1 LPLTDEAIM
10 TERKINPRTGYP
22 RKGAEL
28 KVDER
33 TLEPQ
38 RGNERLETKIVR
50 HKRVEERFISSERKF
65 RAIFENAND
74 AIFLMHDD
82 TFIDCNRKTA
92 EIFGCHRDDIIGR
105 KPYEFSPPQQPDG
118 RDSKEKALEKIKAAL
133 SGNPQFFEWKHSKLD
148 GTPFDAEVGLNR
160 IEIEGEPIILAIV
173 RDITERKKAQ
183 IDLQRAH
190 DELEA
195 RVEQRTSDLRQA
207 NVLLNQEIT
216 QRKETEEKLR
226 QSEAK
231 YRDIVESPNSIILE
245 FDLEGNITFFNRFA
259 QEYFGYREE
268 EILGRNILGTIVPEV
283 DSAGV
288 DLKVKM
294 ADLVKH
300 PERYYSSENEN
311 MRRNGERVWVAW
323 TNKGIYNTQGDL
335 RNILSIGI
343 DRTEQKKTSG
353 ILAKQ
358 ERESVAASERNRLA
372 RDLHDAVSQTLFSA
386 SIIAEVL
393 PRLWEKDPDA
403 GRKRL
408 EEVRELTRGALAEM
422 RTLLFE
428 LRPAALA
435 DTDLG
440 DLLRQLAESVTGRAR
455 VSVSI
460 QIEGQC
466 SLLAETKIGL
476 YRIAQEALNNIAKH
490 SAASSATVILR
501 CQPGKAELCIRDNG
515 KGFDLSNVP
524 TESLG
529 LGIMRERAK
538 AIGASLD
545 LKSKINEGT
554 EVTAVWQDLR
564 EEGQI

>member
-1 LPLTDEAIM
+1 M
-10 TERKINPRTGYP
+10 TEKKANTRTGYH
-22 RKGAEL
+22 RRRAEL
-28 KVDER
+28 KVNVPK
-33 TLEPQ
+33 LEP
-38 RGNERLETKIVR
+38 RRANERLKAEDVER
-50 HKRVEERFISSERKF
+50 ERVEERLISSERKF

-74 AIFLMHDD
+74 AIFLVRED

-92 EIFGCHRDDIIGR
+92 EIFGCHREDIIGR

-118 RDSKEKALEKIKAAL
+118 RDSKEKALDKINAAL

-148 GTPFDAEVGLNR
+148 GTLFDAEVGLNR
-160 IEIEGEPIILAIV
+160 IEIEGEPMLLAIV

-183 IDLQRAH
+183 IDLQQAH

-195 RVEQRTSDLRQA
+195 RVEHRTADLRKA
-207 NVLLNQEIT
+207 NVLLHQEIT

-288 DLKVKM
+288 DLRVKM

-323 TNKGIYNTQGDL
+323 TNKGIYNAQGDL
-335 RNILSIGI
+335 CNILSIGI
-343 DRTEQKKTSG
+343 DRTEQKETAE

-358 ERESVAASERNRLA
+358 ERDNVTAAERNRLA

-386 SIIAEVL
+386 SLIAEVL

-435 DTDLG
+435 EADLG
-440 DLLRQLAESVTGRAR
+440 DLLRQLAASITGRAR

-460 QIEGQC
+460 KIEGQC
-466 SLLAETKIGL
+466 SLSAETKIGL
-476 YRIAQEALNNIAKH
+476 YRIAQEALNNVAKH
-490 SAASSATVILR
+490 SSASSATVILR
-501 CQPGKAELCIRDNG
+501 CQAGRVELCIRDNG
-515 KGFDLSNVP
+515 KGFDLSDVP
-524 TESLG
+524 AERFG
-529 LGIMRERAK
+529 LDIMRERAK

-545 LKSKINEGT
+545 LRSTISEGT
-554 EVTAVWQDLR
+554 EVTVVWQDLQK
-564 EEGQI
+564 EGQ